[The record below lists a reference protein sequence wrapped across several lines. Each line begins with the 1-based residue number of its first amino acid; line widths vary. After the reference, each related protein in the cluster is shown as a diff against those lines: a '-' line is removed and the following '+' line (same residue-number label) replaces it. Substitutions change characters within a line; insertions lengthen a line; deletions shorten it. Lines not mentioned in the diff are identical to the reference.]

1 MTINDCCFA
10 PAKNLLSVPDAL
22 AQLREAGQSVVETEV
37 VSLADA
43 QGRVLAEPLISGRD
57 IPGFNNAAVDGYA
70 IRAEDFNSQ
79 QTTLLPLVGQSTAG
93 HASAEALKPGT
104 TMRILTGAKMPE
116 GADTVVMQED
126 VEVTDGQVSF
136 PAGIEAGAN
145 WRPRGEDVANG
156 QAVRPAGLR
165 LRPQDIGMAAA
176 IGCSQLRVYKAL
188 RVAVF
193 STGDEILEPGEP
205 LREDSVYDIN
215 RYMLRSW
222 LEAMGCA
229 VTDLGILPD
238 QYDAVSNA
246 LTAAAESHDVIMTSG
261 GASTGDTDHIAD
273 VLAAEG
279 TMNFWRLAMKPGK
292 PLALGQLGKA
302 RFVGLPGNPVAV
314 GVCFLRFAYPLLCT
328 LSGQQWP
335 EPRSYQLPAAFSMKK
350 KAGRTEFMRSVLQQS
365 EEGLRVSSYA
375 KQGSGV
381 LSSLVEAD
389 GLVELAEDLTQVEEG
404 DLVTFFPFDQFGFM

>member
-1 MTINDCCFA
+1 
-10 PAKNLLSVPDAL
+10 
-22 AQLREAGQSVVETEV
+22 
-37 VSLADA
+37 
-43 QGRVLAEPLISGRD
+43 
-57 IPGFNNAAVDGYA
+57 
-70 IRAEDFNSQ
+70 
-79 QTTLLPLVGQSTAG
+79 
-93 HASAEALKPGT
+93 
-104 TMRILTGAKMPE
+104 MRILTGAKMPD

-126 VEVTDGQVSF
+126 VEVVDGQVTL
-136 PAGIEAGAN
+136 PAGVTAGGN
-145 WRPRGEDVANG
+145 WRPRGEDVASG
-156 QAVRPAGLR
+156 QIVRLKGQR

-193 STGDEILEPGEP
+193 STGDEILEPGQP
-205 LREDSVYDIN
+205 LAEDSVYDIN

-222 LEAMGCA
+222 LQAMGCD

-238 QYDAVSNA
+238 QYDAVRNA
-246 LTAAAESHDVIMTSG
+246 LTEAAESHDVIMTSG
-261 GASTGDTDHIAD
+261 GASTGDTDHITD

-279 TMNFWRLAMKPGK
+279 SLNFWRLAMKPGK
-292 PLALGQLGKA
+292 PLALGQLGNA
-302 RFVGLPGNPVAV
+302 RFIGLPGNPVAV

-350 KAGRTEFMRSVLQQS
+350 KAGRTEFVRSVLQQS

-404 DLVTFFPFDQFGFM
+404 DLLTFFPFDQFGFM

>member
-1 MTINDCCFA
+1 MTINDCFA
-10 PAKNLLSVPDAL
+10 PAKKLLSVPDAL
-22 AQLREAGQSVVETEV
+22 AQLREAGQPVVDTEI

-43 QGRVLAEPLISGRD
+43 PGRVLAEPLISGRD
-57 IPGFNNAAVDGYA
+57 IPGFNNAAMDGYA
-70 IRAEDFNSQ
+70 IRAEDLNAEQSTQ
-79 QTTLLPLVGQSTAG
+79 LPLVGQSTAG

-104 TMRILTGAKMPE
+104 AMRILTGAKMPD

-126 VEVTDGQVSF
+126 VEVVDSQVNL
-136 PAGIEAGAN
+136 PAGIKAGGN
-145 WRPRGEDVANG
+145 WRLRGEDVANG
-156 QAVRPAGLR
+156 QPVREAGLR

-222 LEAMGCA
+222 LQAMGCT

-238 QYDAVSNA
+238 QYDAVQSA
-246 LTAAAESHDVIMTSG
+246 LTQAATNHDVIMTSG
-261 GASTGDTDHIAD
+261 GASTGDTDHITD

-279 TMNFWRLAMKPGK
+279 SLNFWRLAMKPGK
-292 PLALGQLGKA
+292 PLALGQMGNT
-302 RFVGLPGNPVAV
+302 RFIGLPGNPVAV

-328 LSGQQWP
+328 LSGQQWL
-335 EPRSYQLPAAFSMKK
+335 EPRSYQIPAAFSMKK
-350 KAGRTEFMRSVLQQS
+350 KAGRTEFVRSVLQQS
-365 EEGLRVSSYA
+365 EKGLRVSSYA

-389 GLVELAEDLTQVEEG
+389 GLVELAEDLTRVEEG
-404 DLVTFFPFDQFGFM
+404 DLLTFFPFDQFGFM